1 MPDNNAIVPVT
12 GRGVIQPLSQLRPLP
27 VSRTIGAIN
36 HIAPTTAVI
45 SSSVPQRERISFNR
59 ACHAAVV
66 RQEART
72 TRPSISQQHALVRD
86 NIRASA
92 DAEPLTASSIL
103 AAKSRGNRRV
113 AGKVKSIRINTQHDQ
128 DRLSRQKWTTELTQ
142 SQQKLSRINI
152 GDENEALSQPSSTDA
167 LQMQYMNSGAST
179 SQQQPPPVA
188 ATPPANVATAKFPY
202 RGEGDPCEIYA
213 QQQQRMVILTR
224 GADVYAQLP
233 NLRPALELVNKVVG
247 EVFRKIK
254 NPEYVGEVMD
264 TIAFCT
270 GIRPERVTFT
280 IYCDFLAQI
289 QSLLRQAG
297 TYLPGEIN
305 ENQFAI
311 VAPPAGNI
319 MAAATIP
326 QDPHHRVW
334 FSHSQSAASQAEFF
348 KTMIHELGHM
358 FTTANPAFDFI
369 YLIPQGCNEQEVCD
383 VDELHKALINE
394 VANIGHNIY
403 VREAYFKNT
412 MKMLGKSY
420 PGAPLH
426 HLFNAATSAEA
437 AYAMEYNDWLRYVL
451 ISRTSDLLSM
461 LVMKLGYDK
470 FLKALPPQA
479 RSTADPVLEMAKIEA
494 IKDRTSINLHLNTI
508 CNVMRE
514 ITTDFRAA
522 NGIMKKL
529 ASIALPYPAET
540 AQWLKLMGG
549 ELPHMMARLYRNEP
563 RNSAHVLGTINCIL
577 TWLMERGDLPVSYV
591 KECILPIPY
600 TYEFYDTKNNKE
612 IWQDKLIN
620 CWADLLR
627 SFLRRS
633 SHLPQQRDIENLV
646 RILIQRSMS
655 YRNIPGTVQFYK
667 MLALELE
674 RRMNW
679 FNHVTKNKQPQSD
692 EPKSKKV
699 RTSPEQ
705 PDSRLMNL
713 ARKQRWYVA
722 IEDENGEFLRGFN
735 PAGERI
741 TSQQIFDQQLEA
753 PGVPD
758 TARVLC
764 TLREWQENGQVY
776 YHGTKRD
783 GSLLRCDND
792 ENNLSRAAMAAYRGE
807 EPTEE
812 EVIMLGRDLAAGE
825 DNL

>member
-27 VSRTIGAIN
+27 VSRIAGAIN

-45 SSSVPQRERISFNR
+45 SSSLPQRERISFNR

-152 GDENEALSQPSSTDA
+152 GDENEASSQPSSTDA
-167 LQMQYMNSGAST
+167 LQIQYMNSGAST

-479 RSTADPVLEMAKIEA
+479 RSTADPVLDMAKIEA

-549 ELPHMMARLYRNEP
+549 ELPNMMARLYRNEP
-563 RNSAHVLGTINCIL
+563 KNSAHVLGTINCIL
-577 TWLMERGDLPVSYV
+577 TWLMERGDLPASYV

-600 TYEFYDTKNNKE
+600 TYEFYDTKNSKE

-646 RILIQRSMS
+646 RILIQKSMS

-679 FNHVTKNKQPQSD
+679 FNHVTKNEQPQSD

-699 RTSPEQ
+699 KTSPER

-713 ARKQRWYVA
+713 AKKQRWYVA

-741 TSQQIFDQQLEA
+741 TVRELFTEQFRK
-753 PGVPD
+753 PGVAG
-758 TARVLC
+758 TAKIIC
-764 TLREWQENGQVY
+764 TLREWQENGQAY
-776 YHGTKRD
+776 YHGTTRD
-783 GSLLRCDND
+783 GGDIHCEND

-807 EPTEE
+807 KPTEE

-825 DNL
+825 DNP